1 PPAYMTARRPKLA
14 AAPWHSRFG
23 INCPAI
29 RASGQVREE
38 PEYYIPDILLDRHYV
53 PDPALIDAAEAHTKE
68 QREAMALLDDAENL
82 LAVLMASQEQ
92 EFDSRAMETEAVLK
106 VVRKKLR
113 KAHNRIDRQEGSH
126 RN

>member
-1 PPAYMTARRPKLA
+1 
-14 AAPWHSRFG
+14 
-23 INCPAI
+23 
-29 RASGQVREE
+29 
-38 PEYYIPDILLDRHYV
+38 V
-53 PDPALIDAAEAHTKE
+53 PDPAIIDAAEAHTKE

-126 RN
+126 RNAVLAYFELKGRTEPGDPVTTGDGGANATETDEPAEVDVFDPDVEVH